1 MHWLPVA
8 DNTKNKVFKYY
19 ILGERGEE
27 LLKRPWVEESAFA
40 AMTQPEA
47 EAEETTAEP
56 AEQTMDLLEAK
67 KSKKAKKDD

>member
-1 MHWLPVA
+1 MQ
-8 DNTKNKVFKYY
+8 NKVFKYY

-27 LLKRPWVEESAFA
+27 LLKRPWVEESPFA

-47 EAEETTAEP
+47 EAEAEETPAEP